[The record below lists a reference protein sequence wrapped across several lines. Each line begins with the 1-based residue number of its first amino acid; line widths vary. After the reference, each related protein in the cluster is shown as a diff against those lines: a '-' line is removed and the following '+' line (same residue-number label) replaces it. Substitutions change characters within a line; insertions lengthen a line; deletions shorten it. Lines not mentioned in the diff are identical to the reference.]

1 MIMVIGLYRYRW
13 FIWQRAV
20 ADLRHRY
27 AGTSLG
33 MVWNVLHPLA
43 MIALYSLIFSA
54 LMPARLP
61 GVGERFGY
69 VLYLCSGFLPWLAF
83 SECIT
88 RGTNAFLE
96 NAPYLRKLPMPEQV
110 FVAQTAAAATL
121 GLAISF
127 SLLLAISLA
136 LGHRPTVYWLLLPL
150 PLVLLQASGFATGLL
165 LGTLNV
171 FFRDIGQLLQIGL
184 QVLFWTVPIV
194 WNPDALHLPAGVR
207 TALRWHPLVPMFEG
221 IRALF
226 LYGRLPPASDWALM
240 IAWPAV
246 LMLVAYSAFRSL
258 KTEIR
263 DLL

>member
-1 MIMVIGLYRYRW
+1 MVISLYQYRS

-33 MVWNVLHPLA
+33 VVWNVLHPLA
-43 MIALYSLIFSA
+43 MIAIYSLIFST
-54 LMPARLP
+54 LMPSRLP
-61 GVGERFGY
+61 GVSERFGY

-83 SECIT
+83 SECLT
-88 RGTNAFLE
+88 RGAAAFLD
-96 NAPYLRKLPMPEQV
+96 NATYLRKLPMPEQV

-136 LGHRPTVYWLLLPL
+136 LGHQPTRYWLLLPL
-150 PLVLLQASGFATGLL
+150 PLVLLQTTGFALGLL

-171 FFRDIGQLLQIGL
+171 FFRDVGQLLQIGL

-194 WNPDALHLPAGVR
+194 WNPRDLRLPPGILAALH
-207 TALRWHPLVPMFEG
+207 WHPLVPMFDG
-221 IRALF
+221 IRDLF
-226 LYGRLPPASDWALM
+226 LYDRFPPSGDWALM
-240 IAWPAV
+240 LAWPAA
-246 LMLVAYSAFRSL
+246 LLLVAYAAFRGL
-258 KTEIR
+258 KPEIR